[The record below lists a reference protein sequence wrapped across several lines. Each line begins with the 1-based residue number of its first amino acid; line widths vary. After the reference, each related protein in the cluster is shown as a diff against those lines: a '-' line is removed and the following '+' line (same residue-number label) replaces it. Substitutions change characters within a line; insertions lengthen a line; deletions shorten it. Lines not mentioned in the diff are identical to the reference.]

1 MAVSGGKTPWDA
13 SGALTGPARVLYGD
27 AGSNPADLWDIVPAE
42 NTSGE
47 YPAKMGYTD
56 FGLAANA
63 PVYTSSRTTTS
74 LVYQQPSVALY
85 ETINTVDRK
94 LQLDVAQIDAANLRI
109 IENATAADI
118 DIAAAAHESAGT
130 KVPLGTYD
138 SLNTYLVALVSF
150 RPSGAEDVT
159 EGDGTIRPAA
169 CSLVLPTCRLT
180 AASSAFT
187 FDRGKP
193 TSATI
198 DFTVYPTPGAAP
210 GISHGYWFLEAGG
223 TILDV

>member
-1 MAVSGGKTPWDA
+1 MAISGGKTPWDA
-13 SGALTGPARVLYGD
+13 SGALTGPARTLWFGD
-27 AGSNPADLWDIVPAE
+27 LNPTDLWDIIPAE
-42 NTSGE
+42 NTDGE
-47 YPAKMGYTD
+47 YPAKTGYTD

-63 PVYTSSRTTTS
+63 PVYTSARTTTS

-94 LQLDVAQIDAANLRI
+94 MTIDIGQIDEANLRI
-109 IENATAADI
+109 IENATEDTVT
-118 DIAAAAHESAGT
+118 IAPAAHKSGG
-130 KVPLGTYD
+130 KKIGLGTYD
-138 SLNTYLVALVSF
+138 TLNTYGVAMVSF

-159 EGDGTIRPAA
+159 EGDGTVRPSAA
-169 CSLVLPTCRLT
+169 ALICETCRLT

-187 FDRGKP
+187 FERGKP

-198 DFTVYPTPGAAP
+198 DFTVYPTLGVAP
-210 GISHGYWFLEAGG
+210 GLAHGYWFLEDGG